1 MADPRSFVQTNA
13 PLAAQVGQAIG
24 VSPETL
30 LAQWG
35 LETGWGKSVI
45 PGTNNLGN
53 VKDLS
58 GNGVSAT
65 DNMTGSVDKYR
76 SYQTPQD
83 FGNDFIGLLQR
94 KYPNAMGTG
103 NDAQAFAQALKSG
116 GYAEDPDYVKKLSG
130 AAATVRKLGGI
141 LATALSG
148 TANAAET
155 DSLPASL
162 AARLNSA
169 PASDASI
176 PESLAARL
184 SAPATQQAQQ
194 PGQDQQ
200 PAQPTAQTQPRD
212 FFTELGRQVGLTARA
227 VGHGVADAAGL
238 VANPLNG
245 AINALT
251 GSKLQDV
258 DVLGRQLVDK
268 YTPAPENTTE
278 NVVGSIASGLA
289 NPANYVGGGYLS
301 AAKTIPQ
308 MAARGAVVGGLTGAA
323 QPIAVENR
331 GNPGDFLANLAQ
343 NVGVG
348 AAGGAVAAP
357 VVGAA
362 PQGIQ
367 KGIGV
372 AKTAVGKAADFLAD
386 LGVPG
391 MQSAA
396 PAINR
401 AVGAGNAAA
410 MQQASNAA
418 DQAIQTLKSNGVN
431 VDAVSPDVLNN
442 IRQQVASAVQK
453 GETVDPVALLR
464 QADFQSLGMQGT
476 VGQVTRDPMQYAR
489 ELNLRGIDLGGGQ
502 NALAQRFNQQP
513 QQLGQSLNA
522 LGAAQAQEAYP
533 AGSTLI
539 QSLQAAD
546 TPARNQVNAL
556 YGAARDASG
565 RNALLD
571 TQAFANAANDALDKG
586 MLGGSLPANA
596 RSILNNF
603 SSGQVPLN
611 VDTAVQADSV
621 LSQIQRDLMGG
632 AQPDRAGAKA
642 VGIVRDALN
651 NAPIASDA
659 GQAAKSAFDAARQAA
674 AQRFSTIQSSPAL
687 DAALNGA
694 EPDKFVSKYVLNG
707 SAQDLKN
714 LAGVLQNDPQALQ
727 TARSQ
732 IASYLQSKAF
742 GANTAGDKGFSQE
755 AYNRAL
761 NAFGTDK
768 LSAFFTPDE
777 VRQFFTI
784 GRVGAYISSAPAGS
798 AVNSSNTASALMN
811 LFNSLKAGGAELP
824 FVKSIGTAIGTFK
837 NAAEAR
843 NALAG
848 AVPTTP
854 VVTQGNN
861 ALLRFAP
868 PTSQGATGGR

>member
-53 VKDLS
+53 VKDMS
-58 GNGVSAT
+58 GSGVSAT

-194 PGQDQQ
+194 
-200 PAQPTAQTQPRD
+200 TAQGQQAAQPRD

-348 AAGGAVAAP
+348 AAGGAIVSP
-357 VVGAA
+357 
-362 PQGIQ
+362 
-367 KGIGV
+367 
-372 AKTAVGKAADFLAD
+372 
-386 LGVPG
+386 
-391 MQSAA
+391 
-396 PAINR
+396 
-401 AVGAGNAAA
+401 AVGAVSNAVGRIAGKAEQAVSPQLNAAK
-410 MQQASNAA
+410 ASAAA
-418 DQAIQTLKSNGVN
+418 DQAVQTLKSNGVN

-539 QSLQAAD
+539 QSLKAAD
-546 TPARNQVNAL
+546 TPVRNQVNAL

-854 VVTQGNN
+854 VVAQGSN

-868 PTSQGATGGR
+868 PTSQGATSGR